1 MQIVEVVPEKVVDRE
16 MQSEELSEPER
27 DALEKIMEKLP
38 SDLSEDQ
45 KQKVCY
51 LLLKY

>member
-1 MQIVEVVPEKVVDRE
+1 VQIVEVVPEKVIDQE
-16 MQSEELSEPER
+16 MQSKELSEPER